1 MAHCPFAS
9 FLISSCF
16 KAQAAPASFAV
27 VSADAPLVSAVEAAG
42 GGVVTAGAEA
52 AGGGAE
58 DVALMLLGVSFL
70 QPEMRKANAA
80 AKTIDLGKIFIFLAL
95 LKVATVISKTFA
107 TRRIVPF
114 SAGWRQ
120 PFIA

>member
-42 GGVVTAGAEA
+42 AAVAAGAAA
-52 AGGGAE
+52 AGCGAE
-58 DVALMLLGVSFL
+58 EVALILLGTSFL
-70 QPEMRKANAA
+70 QPAIRNASPVANIINFE
-80 AKTIDLGKIFIFLAL
+80 KFFIFVL
-95 LKVATVISKTFA
+95 LHRDYK
-107 TRRIVPF
+107 
-114 SAGWRQ
+114 
-120 PFIA
+120 